1 MNKEEFENLL
11 LLSKLELDKE
21 EENEILKDMEEIINF
36 VDKINSVEVGKEAEN
51 NENFPVNVL
60 RKDEVLKSY
69 SQEEILKNSKTVEDG
84 FFYLKNAER
93 TGGK

>member
-21 EENEILKDMEEIINF
+21 EEKEILKDMEEIINF
-36 VDKINSVEVGKEAEN
+36 VDKINSVEVEKEAEN

-69 SQEEILKNSKTVEDG
+69 PQEEILKNSKTVEDG

-93 TGGK
+93 TGGN